1 MTDKGHIRS
10 MCLCLLLGP
19 HTGRAATI
27 FGDFLLPAPSSLW
40 KVASPI
46 AHRPATNATRLDG
59 CDSVVRMAL
68 GSVSAL

>member
-46 AHRPATNATRLDG
+46 AQPPMPLAWMVVTLLCERPLAPCRP
-59 CDSVVRMAL
+59 C
-68 GSVSAL
+68 